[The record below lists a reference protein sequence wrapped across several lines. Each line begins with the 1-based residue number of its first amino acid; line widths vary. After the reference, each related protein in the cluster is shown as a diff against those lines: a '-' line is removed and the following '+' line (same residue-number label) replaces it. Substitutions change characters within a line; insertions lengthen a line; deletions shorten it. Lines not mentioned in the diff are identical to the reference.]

1 MKKNKTLKTVNAEM
15 ICCTK
20 EQLFD
25 VAQNIEKMLESVAE
39 MIYEVENGSIT
50 NQEMT
55 EILIELEGKLNN
67 TYMAIGEE
75 LDHSVAMSFKQ
86 KAQANKKK
94 VKM

>member
-25 VAQNIEKMLESVAE
+25 VAQNFEKMLESVAE

-75 LDHSVAMSFKQ
+75 LDHAVAMSKQ

-94 VKM
+94 AKK